1 MLVLAL
7 ALVVAAAPGCRPGSL
22 TAEASFQGATGSLL
36 GGLEVMNV
44 GPKPCA
50 LPERPT
56 VRLSWAGKTL
66 NVRRVQLA
74 ARPVALR
81 LLKPGA
87 KAFARLQWSNW
98 CGADM
103 GMFRPRL
110 LVTLGRVPAVLRVE
124 LHAPVT
130 APRCDS
136 SYEPSTL
143 AVGRF
148 VARRLR
154 R

>member
-1 MLVLAL
+1 MLALAL
-7 ALVVAAAPGCRPGSL
+7 ALVVATAPACRPGAL

-36 GGLEVMNV
+36 GGLKVMNV
-44 GPKPCA
+44 GPTACT

-56 VRLSWAGKTL
+56 VRISWAGKTL
-66 NVRRVQLA
+66 NIRRVQLA
-74 ARPVALR
+74 ARPVSLR

-87 KAFARLQWSNW
+87 KAYAALQWRNW

-103 GMFRPRL
+103 GTFRPRL
-110 LVTLGRVPAVLRVE
+110 LVTLGQVPAVLRVE
-124 LHAPVT
+124 LRGPVT

-148 VARRLR
+148 VARR
-154 R
+154 